1 MTDRLRT
8 ALESVVLSVLPEL
21 RYLGVWDYTVVS
33 ATAGTPVTI
42 EATSND
48 PVMPP
53 ISGVP
58 LRPGPD
64 GGTAVPLPGA
74 VVSVAF
80 ANPFNPKTR
89 RPYVVSLD
97 PSALPGSA
105 TIDATLLVAI
115 GPTAAITK
123 IGKVPLPLASGPA
136 TVTAV
141 SAIGASAAAAAPAT
155 SNNALAWTALATAMA
170 ALATDPALTTGA
182 APCAAAATPCTTAA
196 GTASAAS
203 APALAAAAAAV
214 AAATAIP
221 TTTVL
226 GGP

>member
-1 MTDRLRT
+1 MADRLRT
-8 ALESVVLSVLPEL
+8 AVESLVLSVLPEL

-33 ATAGTPVTI
+33 ATAGSPVTI

-48 PVMPP
+48 PAMPP

-74 VVSVAF
+74 VVAVAF
-80 ANPFNPKTR
+80 ANPFNARTR

-97 PSALPGSA
+97 PSALPASA
-105 TIDATLLVAI
+105 TIDATLQVNI
-115 GPTAAITK
+115 GPTAAVTE

-136 TVTAV
+136 TVAAV
-141 SAIGASAAAAAPAT
+141 SGLGAATSPSSLSDATAWTLVGAACTALAAIPAVSAAAAA
-155 SNNALAWTALATAMA
+155 L
-170 ALATDPALTTGA
+170 G
-182 APCAAAATPCTTAA
+182 
-196 GTASAAS
+196 
-203 APALAAAAAAV
+203 AAAAACGNSSSAATASSAAALAAGA

-221 TTTVL
+221 TVTVL